1 MDLFSHTHLPTNKL
15 SEKKI
20 ASIQAFLDEGKE
32 FMISFTIGKSITL
45 YGNPTVMM
53 AYSDLF
59 LQFSDSLSSLK
70 TDPPHLSA
78 TIEIDD
84 DTLPGLLR
92 VWLYLN
98 GILAKPI
105 DLNIDYLKSTLT
117 ANQLLQVWHW
127 MNYFGIDL
135 ASEVT
140 RDYIYLVIQRIKNI
154 RIEEKINKLIVIMS
168 NLERGKDDTY
178 LDEHQVRRLNLIL
191 QSFDRIKVLCS
202 QQCKGDC
209 GMDLC

>member
-1 MDLFSHTHLPTNKL
+1 MDLFSHTNLPTNKL

-168 NLERGKDDTY
+168 NLEQLAHCGHGIESSCAHRY
-178 LDEHQVRRLNLIL
+178 Y
-191 QSFDRIKVLCS
+191 VLRYYV
-202 QQCKGDC
+202 
-209 GMDLC
+209 